1 MVPTIPGAHTM
12 SKKTSAAKQVIA
24 TNILWDTDGYKGV
37 AEKLPKE
44 IEVEIPASIT
54 SDEEADAYVSDAITT
69 KTGFYHNGFCC
80 TPELTT
86 LY

>member
-1 MVPTIPGAHTM
+1 M
-12 SKKTSAAKQVIA
+12 SKKVTV
-24 TNILWDTDGYKGV
+24 TNILWDTLSNNGV
-37 AEKLPKE
+37 AKKLPKE

-54 SDEEADAYVSDAITT
+54 SDEEADAYVSDAITI

>member
-1 MVPTIPGAHTM
+1 M
-12 SKKTSAAKQVIA
+12 SKKVTV
-24 TNILWDTDGYKGV
+24 TNILWDTRSNNGV
-37 AEKLPKE
+37 AKKLPKE

-54 SDEEADAYVSDAITT
+54 SDEEADAYVSDAITI

>member
-1 MVPTIPGAHTM
+1 MN
-12 SKKTSAAKQVIA
+12 KKTSTSKLVTA
-24 TNILWDTDGYKGV
+24 TNILWDTDGNKGV
-37 AEKLPKE
+37 AKNLPKE

-54 SDEEADAYVSDAITT
+54 SDEEADAYVFDAITVM
-69 KTGFYHNGFCC
+69 TGFCHNGFCC

>member
-1 MVPTIPGAHTM
+1 MN
-12 SKKTSAAKQVIA
+12 KKASTPKQVTA
-24 TNILWDTDGYKGV
+24 TNILWDTDGNKSL
-37 AEKLPKE
+37 AKKLPKK

-54 SDEEADAYVSDAITT
+54 SDEEADAYVSDAITIM
-69 KTGFYHNGFCC
+69 TGFCHGGFCC

>member
-1 MVPTIPGAHTM
+1 MN
-12 SKKTSAAKQVIA
+12 KKASTPKQVTA
-24 TNILWDTDGYKGV
+24 TNILWDTDGNKSL
-37 AEKLPKE
+37 AKKLPKK

-54 SDEEADAYVSDAITT
+54 SDEEADAYVSDAITVM
-69 KTGFYHNGFCC
+69 TGFCHNGFCC